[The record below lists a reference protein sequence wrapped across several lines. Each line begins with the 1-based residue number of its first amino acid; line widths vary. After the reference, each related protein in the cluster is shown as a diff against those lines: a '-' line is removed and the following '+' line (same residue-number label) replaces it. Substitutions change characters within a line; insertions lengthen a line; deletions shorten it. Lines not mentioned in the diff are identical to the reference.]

1 MGKHMKHLEE
11 AELVEHYYEE
21 SANMGESERHLKA
34 CPVCAKRYAELCR
47 DLDGVA
53 APTPPA
59 RREDYVE
66 QVWQSIRASL
76 PVYEKPKSSW
86 IGYCRPLGWATA
98 CVLLLA
104 VAFVAGRR
112 WERKQA
118 SSVAVAVD
126 PQARQRVVIVF
137 LGDHLDRSERLLVE
151 LNHAD
156 SNDLPALPL
165 RNEAR
170 ELLASNRLVRQSAM
184 QAGDLYVE
192 ASLDRLERLLME
204 LANEPDKL
212 TEADLNRLKQEMNT
226 DGLLFDIRVLR
237 SRVHSPDPEQQSA
250 PKATK
255 GVPI

>member
-47 DLDGVA
+47 ILDAVA
-53 APTPPA
+53 TSTPPA
-59 RREDYVE
+59 RREDYIE
-66 QVWQSIRASL
+66 QVWQSSL

-86 IGYCRPLGWATA
+86 IRYYRPLGWAAA
-98 CVLLLA
+98 CVLLVA
-104 VAFVAGRR
+104 VAFLAGRR

-137 LGDHLDRSERLLVE
+137 LGDHLDRSERLLVQ

-156 SNDLPALPL
+156 GNDLSALPL
-165 RNEAR
+165 RSEAR

-184 QAGDLYVE
+184 QAGNLNVE

-204 LANEPDKL
+204 LANEPDSL
-212 TEADLNRLKQEMNT
+212 TEADLNRLRQEMNT

-237 SRVHSPDPEQQSA
+237 SRVHSPGPEQQSA

>member
-1 MGKHMKHLEE
+1 MKHLEE

-34 CPVCAKRYAELCR
+34 CPACAKRYAELCR

-53 APTPPA
+53 TTTPPA

-66 QVWQSIRASL
+66 QIWQSIGASL
-76 PVYEKPKSSW
+76 QVYEKPKSSW
-86 IGYCRPLGWATA
+86 MRYYRPLGWATA
-98 CVLLLA
+98 CVLLVA
-104 VAFVAGRR
+104 VAFVAGRH
-112 WERKQA
+112 WERKQG
-118 SSVAVAVD
+118 STVAVAVD

-137 LGDHLDRSERLLVE
+137 LGDHLDRSEHLLVE

-156 SNDLPALPL
+156 GNDLSALPL
-165 RNEAR
+165 RSEAR

-184 QAGDLYVE
+184 QAGNLNVE

-204 LANEPDKL
+204 LSNEPDSL

-237 SRVHSPDPEQQSA
+237 SRVHSPGPEEQYA

>member
-1 MGKHMKHLEE
+1 MKHLEE

-47 DLDGVA
+47 DLDRVA

-59 RREDYVE
+59 RSQDYVE
-66 QVWQSIRASL
+66 QIWHSIRASL
-76 PVYEKPKSSW
+76 PVYEKGKSSW
-86 IGYCRPLGWATA
+86 MRYYRPLGWAAA
-98 CVLLLA
+98 CVLLVA

-112 WERKQA
+112 WERKQT

-137 LGDHLDRSERLLVE
+137 LGDHLDRSERLLVQ

-156 SNDLPALPL
+156 GNDLPALPL
-165 RNEAR
+165 RSEAR

-184 QAGDLYVE
+184 QAGDLNVE
-192 ASLDRLERLLME
+192 GSLDRLERLLME

-212 TEADLNRLKQEMNT
+212 TEADLNRLRQEMNT

-237 SRVHSPDPEQQSA
+237 SRVHSPGPEQQSA
-250 PKATK
+250 PTATK